1 MGPGWRR
8 ASPPL
13 SSWLCYNAYLIS
25 PTMLTSSQLAAYVT
39 SLMLDYCRYCNNSN
53 QMTLLAGGCER
64 VAGAVGLNDC
74 APRHG
79 REALCPL
86 AVPGLYFN
94 PCGADRAGTT
104 YMSTVLYINATMV
117 GQFSGWV
124 SCFTNLPRRAP
135 DSRGLERISL
145 VGLVGYC
152 DGGTAR
158 PHPGWRNLVRSF
170 GPLACV
176 LSLMATL

>member
-1 MGPGWRR
+1 
-8 ASPPL
+8 
-13 SSWLCYNAYLIS
+13 
-25 PTMLTSSQLAAYVT
+25 
-39 SLMLDYCRYCNNSN
+39 
-53 QMTLLAGGCER
+53 

-145 VGLVGYC
+145 VWLVIVM
-152 DGGTAR
+152 GGQPDLIQAGGIWCAR
-158 PHPGWRNLVRSF
+158 LD
-170 GPLACV
+170 L
-176 LSLMATL
+176 